1 MANQTLSQKTADQL
15 RESILTNH
23 VYMPGQKLP
32 NENQLSI
39 QMGISRTT
47 LREAIRILVSE
58 GLLRVERGN
67 GTFVVNQ
74 GDIKT
79 DPQLDIQEVQSMK
92 VTLHDLF
99 ETRLMIEP
107 QAAELACQRA
117 TNEEIEHILK
127 LGETVQHLILL
138 DPTAQERISS
148 ETEFHSS
155 IIRAAHNEFLNN
167 FIMVV
172 KETIEKTFEF
182 HANLELIAQ
191 DAYADHILIM
201 EFLKHRDGPALRSAV
216 LIHLHHTL
224 IREEISVEKA
234 NL

>member
-1 MANQTLSQKTADQL
+1 MAKKTLSQQTADRL
-15 RESILTNH
+15 RDFILKDQI
-23 VYMPGQKLP
+23 YKPGQKLP

-74 GDIKT
+74 GDIRT
-79 DPQLDIQEVQSMK
+79 DSQWNLKDVQSMK

-107 QAAELACQRA
+107 QAAELACKRA
-117 TNEEIEHILK
+117 TDEEIEHILK

-167 FIMVV
+167 FIVVV
-172 KETIEKTFEF
+172 KETVEKTFEF

>member
-1 MANQTLSQKTADQL
+1 MAKKTLSQQTADRL
-15 RESILTNH
+15 RDFILKDQI
-23 VYMPGQKLP
+23 YKPGQKLP

-74 GDIKT
+74 GDIRT
-79 DPQLDIQEVQSMK
+79 DSQWNLKDVQSMK

-107 QAAELACQRA
+107 QAAELACKRA
-117 TNEEIEHILK
+117 TDEEIEHILK

-167 FIMVV
+167 FIVVV

>member
-1 MANQTLSQKTADQL
+1 MKTKTLSQQTADQIKASIL
-15 RESILTNH
+15 REHIYL
-23 VYMPGQKLP
+23 PGQKLP
-32 NENQLSI
+32 NEMQLSN

-47 LREAIRILVSE
+47 LREAIRILVAE

-67 GTFVVNQ
+67 GTFVVDQ

-79 DPQLDIQEVQSMK
+79 DVKELQSIK

-107 QAAELACQRA
+107 EAAKLACERA
-117 TNEEIEHILK
+117 TEAEIEHILA

-138 DPTAQERISS
+138 DPTTQERIST

-167 FIMVV
+167 FLPVV
-172 KETIEKTFEF
+172 ESTIEKTFEL

-191 DAYADHILIM
+191 DAYADHIMIM
-201 EFLKHRDGPALRSAV
+201 DFLKRRDGIALRSAV
-216 LIHLHHTL
+216 LIHLHHAL
-224 IREEISVEKA
+224 IREEIST
-234 NL
+234 L